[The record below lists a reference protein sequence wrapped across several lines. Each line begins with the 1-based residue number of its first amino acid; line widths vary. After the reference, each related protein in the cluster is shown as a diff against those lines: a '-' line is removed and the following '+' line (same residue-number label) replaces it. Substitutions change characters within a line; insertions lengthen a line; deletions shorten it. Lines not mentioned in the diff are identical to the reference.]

1 MLVFAIY
8 ELNQICAY
16 IYPHSLELPSHTPIP
31 PLLVIMEHRAKLP
44 MLQRS
49 FSLAIYSTY
58 SSGHVWMDLEPA
70 IQGKSEREKQ
80 ISYINACMWNLE
92 KWYQ

>member
-31 PLLVIMEHRAKLP
+31 PILVITEHRAKLP
-44 MLQRS
+44 MLHSS

-58 SSGHVWMDLEPA
+58 SSGHVWMDPEPA